1 MISKAQLDR
10 LKASIDI
17 LEVAERYTTLRKAS
31 VHEWKGLCPRCPVG
45 DDRFH
50 VHADGWWFCRH
61 CHKQRADVI
70 DLVRFAEGLSFA
82 AACAQLG
89 AEMGTRPPSK
99 AHPERL
105 PPRPRIAPQQWA
117 TELWQAEAWSAVN
130 AAVQRIDHND
140 GEPGRQYLQRRGIG
154 EATWQAWQLG
164 YDPVGRAI
172 VLPWLLPDGRLT
184 AIKYRKI
191 YKSRSRFWTFDG
203 SQQTLFGTQ
212 LLTRTAQILVL
223 VEGEL
228 NAISLWQAC
237 RHLGINVVSFGS
249 ESGGRAIKAA
259 GRLARAFPHV
269 VVWCDKADRARA
281 IRKEIGSHGIA
292 IQSPTGLDANDL
304 LQSNVL
310 GQFVEGVLQNHEL
323 ITPNT
328 LAVIPQPRGDEYREI
343 NLAFVQE
350 RLHARDERAVQVHCA
365 IRRANFEDVVRDV
378 LSPENPSGLA

>member
-1 MISKAQLDR
+1 MISKTQIDR
-10 LKASIDI
+10 LKASVDI
-17 LEVAERYTTLRKAS
+17 LEVAGRYTTLRKAS
-31 VHEWKGLCPRCPVG
+31 VREWAGRCPQCPEG
-45 DDRFH
+45 HDRLH
-50 VHADGWWFCRH
+50 VHADGWWFCRQ
-61 CHKQRADVI
+61 CHPKRADVI
-70 DLVRFAEGLSFA
+70 YLVCFAEGLTFA

-89 AEMGTRPPSK
+89 AEMGTRPMSNP
-99 AHPERL
+99 H
-105 PPRPRIAPQQWA
+105 PPRLSPGPQIAPQQWA

-130 AAVQRIDHND
+130 AAVQRIDRD
-140 GEPGRQYLQRRGIG
+140 EGEPGRQYLHKRGID
-154 EATWQAWQLG
+154 EATWRTWQLG
-164 YDPVGRAI
+164 YDPAGRAI

-184 AIKYRKI
+184 AIKYRKS
-191 YKSRSRFWTFDG
+191 YKTRSRFWTFDG

-237 RHLGINVVSFGS
+237 SHLGINVVSFGS

-259 GRLARAFPHV
+259 VRLSRAFPHV

-281 IRKEIGSHGIA
+281 IRKEIGPHGIA

-304 LQSNVL
+304 LQSTVL

-328 LAVIPQPRGDEYREI
+328 LAIAPKLPGDEYREM
-343 NLAFVQE
+343 NLAFIQE
-350 RLHARDERAVQVHCA
+350 RLHAGDERAV
-365 IRRANFEDVVRDV
+365 
-378 LSPENPSGLA
+378 